1 MKHTNV
7 KKSSLVALMLVLTLV
22 VGCLGALAMGAV
34 SAATVNK
41 EAPEITPKGEYDVW
55 DGTTVSDTLAQDEN
69 GDYLIQS
76 AADFVGFYKNL
87 AVTAVPGD
95 IYRLTC
101 DIDISAKSLVGGV
114 NFSGTLDGDGY
125 TIKGAKTYSAD
136 YGTIITNLFGTLSG
150 VVENLNMVDFSLNG
164 ARHFNALFGSIN
176 GTTAAVRNCH
186 FNGTAYAKANG
197 GSGVLAG
204 SISGEATIEGVIMS
218 GKVIRNDNRTVAIFA
233 GTANN
238 CTFRDCAN
246 YMTVVGTAVDDE
258 DNNLPNN
265 GIVSGFIHNTNGG
278 YGAVTGP
285 KFYNCTNY
293 ADITITDGKCAGFLT
308 NGYRHTTITMESC
321 TNYGNISVT
330 DAAENSDASV
340 GGIIAYTGDAN
351 QSVSGFTFDRLYN
364 YGDIYAPGAKNVG
377 GIFGYYNHKA
387 AITIYNSANYG
398 DITGGKFVGGI
409 IGYCYASQWTI
420 GNVAAKNSANY
431 GDVTAT
437 LGVAGGYGGYFSNQN
452 SSNKMGFYGL
462 VLMSTVTGA
471 TGAGGMF
478 GQFYCGSTGNTN
490 TLILENS
497 VIKVNLVGENNSPTG
512 TINAISSQTGDNGGI
527 KLDCTNDASEVTLLL
542 SSNAPYTH
550 YKADGTGLTLDLTGT
565 EMVDTDLT
573 DGTALTMLNDYAT
586 ANSYRT
592 WMHVG
597 APNYLEYFVPLAEFK
612 SASSLNR
619 TYNGLPSAIDYKIND
634 QDSVKAAEIA
644 WFAVD
649 GETEALLDAAPVN
662 AGSYRVKLVLRDE
675 NGTEIVPEI
684 PITYDFT
691 IAKATATVL
700 PEPGTYGMNG
710 TTLSVTYNG
719 ETFAF
724 PAYVEG
730 VEGRLEGIQLTPTVA
745 GGKALLEPDTYT
757 LNYSWAGNGN
767 YEAATATYT
776 LNIGKIQL
784 TYPEN
789 VWTQASGATL
799 GYDGTEKT
807 VLLDFA
813 NEGGLFSITYE
824 GNTATDITPEGTTL
838 TATATVTVAD
848 GAHYELAG
856 TAPTYTLTWSIGK
869 GDVLLKLVDGEG
881 NPVDLS
887 TLIYDG
893 ISRTYYVNAYNA
905 AGGLVANQLKTIVVL
920 DAGTYSETVN
930 YTGSALYNEGELTI
944 TYTVQPNE
952 GAITL
957 TLGDLN
963 KTYDG
968 NAVVPAPVYDGAP
981 AGTAWDEVTYLWEKW
996 NGSEWTEI
1004 DGAPTAGGTYRVK
1017 VSVVTVDGNYGK
1029 TLTQEFTIARA
1040 TPTLSFD
1047 FAGTTYVLEGGV
1059 YVTTYTGINQ
1069 AIAYTTTSDGT
1080 VTLLYNGNTYAPC
1093 DVGTYT
1099 VTLAVAETENYEA
1112 LTATSITV
1120 EVKPFEVD
1128 LGDAEWTYD
1137 PNTFVYNGN
1146 SHTVTLTQEFLDKYA
1161 EYLVANPTYNNNVAD
1176 FGTNTATVVLQLKNA
1191 TNTVFRLA
1199 NGSTATADQTLSLD
1213 FTVKK
1218 ATIDVSGIYFTDTG
1232 SPKDYTGAPQN
1243 LTLVGVNS
1251 ELLDVTLT
1259 EAKIAAGTYNVTAT
1273 LTLKDPV
1280 HYEPLTQSTVT
1291 GTLVIQKAQVSFN
1304 VSGNENPTYN
1314 ATAQEFTSVV
1324 LSDMWSNVFASGYSV
1339 TIYNAAGDVI
1349 EADEVVNAGT
1359 YTFVYE
1365 ITDTA
1370 NMEGDTL
1377 TKTMTIGK
1385 ATYPTADYNRVT
1397 GSTTVVYDGEEHTL
1411 SLQLGAGLDGESI
1424 RITGTVPTYTDPGVY
1439 TITFELA
1446 GSANYNAIPN
1456 VEVTLTILAATVSS
1470 DEGDV
1475 ILGDDAGIKEGWY
1488 LEVEKTEGK
1497 VADEDTAS
1505 AVVGAVGEDA
1515 TLQML
1520 YKLGLLDENGEEVKA
1535 SGFTVTIVIPEKHR
1549 DKEDLTFV
1557 IVTTSKRGKLK
1568 VNTFDDAKQEYEYD
1582 PVTGELTFEVKDL
1595 SATYGYCCK
1604 DSKLLL
1610 IVAIAGGALVLAA
1623 VVVVL
1628 VIVLCKKKKNKTDG
1642 GDGGEETVSYEE
1654 APTEDD
1660 GTADY
1665 LAYEEAP
1672 AEEFLSEETPT
1683 EEAPVEEAP
1692 VEEAPVEE
1700 APVEEAPVEE
1710 APVEEAP
1717 VEEAPVEEAPVEE
1730 VPVEETP
1737 VEEAPVEEV
1746 PVEEVPVEEAPV
1758 EEAPVEEA
1766 SSGEGEEEPN
1776 SPFDLSFEAKLAL
1789 APAETRGYYEQ
1800 IAGFAKSTGA
1810 KVVRSWK
1817 KEKIYQ
1823 GRNTLAIISF
1833 RASKLSISLALDPK
1847 ELEAK
1852 YGVIDR
1858 SGVKQQA
1865 KTPALLKITSAR
1877 RAKYAV
1883 ELLQKALDRFGI
1895 PNKALG
1901 ITVTVEPKTEEEL
1914 LEAGLIKKKTP
1925 SDGENGED

>member
-87 AVTAVPGD
+87 AATATAED
-95 IYRLTC
+95 TYRLTR
-101 DIDISAKSLVGGV
+101 DIDISAKNIVSGTGV
-114 NFSGTLDGDGY
+114 DFLGTLDGDGY
-125 TIKGAKTYSAD
+125 VITGLGMRMAGYSGACSAFRTLTGTIRNISFKNIKGEA
-136 YGTIITNLFGTLSG
+136 
-150 VVENLNMVDFSLNG
+150 LNG
-164 ARHFNALFGSIN
+164 AATLISSANGATLENINLHYTSLKGCSVALCQDATDCTIDGITVSGTFTSSGSSKVGAAVIGSLSGGTVN
-176 GTTAAVRNCH
+176 NVVNYATYTKSNQSEGGGIIGYIGTTAA
-186 FNGTAYAKANG
+186 
-197 GSGVLAG
+197 
-204 SISGEATIEGVIMS
+204 
-218 GKVIRNDNRTVAIFA
+218 TV
-233 GTANN
+233 T
-238 CTFRDCAN
+238 
-246 YMTVVGTAVDDE
+246 
-258 DNNLPNN
+258 
-265 GIVSGFIHNTNGG
+265 
-278 YGAVTGP
+278 
-285 KFYNCTNY
+285 NCTNY
-293 ADITITDGKCAGFLT
+293 GDLTMSTTNIIGGIIGKIGIAGCVIE
-308 NGYRHTTITMESC
+308 NC
-321 TNYGNISVT
+321 TNEGTVT
-330 DAAENSDASV
+330 STATGDYAV
-340 GGIIAYTGDAN
+340 GGIVGEVTKNGSMAYTIKGC
-351 QSVSGFTFDRLYN
+351 VN
-364 YGDIYAPGAKNVG
+364 YG
-377 GIFGYYNHKA
+377 
-387 AITIYNSANYG
+387 TISSSSSR
-398 DITGGKFVGGI
+398 VGGI
-409 IGYCYASQWTI
+409 IGKHGVSTTYIAYDCANYGSVTGATKVGGLI
-420 GNVAAKNSANY
+420 GESNGKHWGNQDGHLRFVNCANY

-437 LGVAGGYGGYFSNQN
+437 SGYAGGYVGYFERGNKSTTAHAFQN
-452 SSNKMGFYGL
+452 VVIQG
-462 VLMSTVTGA
+462 TVTGV
-471 TGAGGMF
+471 TGAGGLIGYINSSSATSTCKISLANVYVDVTLRAGDAATQLGRLA
-478 GQFYCGSTGNTN
+478 GQTHYTSDDPLNVDVDASSNIYLNVKGYDSTGTEVA
-490 TLILENS
+490 TLYDHYNASGVAGTEDL
-497 VIKVNLVGENNSPTG
+497 TG
-512 TINAISSQTGDNGGI
+512 
-527 KLDCTNDASEVTLLL
+527 LLL
-542 SSNAPYTH
+542 SAT
-550 YKADGTGLTLDLTGT
+550 A
-565 EMVDTDLT
+565 LT
-573 DGTALTMLNDYAT
+573 DGTARDQLNTFAS
-586 ANSYRT
+586 ANGYKT
-592 WMHVG
+592 WMNV
-597 APNYLEYFVPLAEFK
+597 PTSPYLKFFVPLVDFVGANT
-612 SASSLNR
+612 LNR
-619 TYNGLPSAIDYKIND
+619 TYNAQPSVVKFVIND
-634 QDSVKAAEIA
+634 QDSVKA
-644 WFAVD
+644 VD
-649 GETEALLDAAPVN
+649 VEWYSLADPANPALLTGAPVD
-662 AGSYRVKLVLRDE
+662 AGSYRVKLVPKDE
-675 NGTEIVPEI
+675 NGDEIVADPLI
-684 PITYDFT
+684 VKDFT
-691 IAKATATVL
+691 ISKATATVL

-789 VWTQASGATL
+789 VWTLESGATL

-813 NEGGLFSITYE
+813 NDGGLFSITYE

-968 NAVVPAPVYDGAP
+968 NAVVPSPVYDGAP
-981 AGTAWDEVTYLWEKW
+981 AGTAWDEVAYLWEKW

-1059 YVTTYTGINQ
+1059 YVTTYTGVNQ
-1069 AIAYTTTSDGT
+1069 EIGFVTTSDGT

-1146 SHTVTLTQEFLDKYA
+1146 SFTVTLTQEFLDKYA

-1251 ELLDVTLT
+1251 ELLDATLT
-1259 EAKIAAGTYNVTAT
+1259 EAKTNAGTYNVTAT

-1324 LSDMWSNVFASGYSV
+1324 LSDMWGTVFASGYSV

-1424 RITGTVPTYTDPGVY
+1424 RITSTVPTYTDPGVY

-1497 VADEDTAS
+1497 VADEDTVS

-1557 IVTTSKRGKLK
+1557 VVTTSKRGKLK
-1568 VNTFDDAKQEYEYD
+1568 VNTFDDAKQDYEYD

-1628 VIVLCKKKKNKTDG
+1628 VIVLCKKKKNKTNG
-1642 GDGGEETVSYEE
+1642 GDGGEETVPYEE
-1654 APTEDD
+1654 APTEDY

-1665 LAYEEAP
+1665 LPYEEAP
-1672 AEEFLSEETPT
+1672 AEEFLSEEAPT
-1683 EEAPVEEAP
+1683 
-1692 VEEAPVEE
+1692 
-1700 APVEEAPVEE
+1700 
-1710 APVEEAP
+1710 
-1717 VEEAPVEEAPVEE
+1717 EEAPVEEAPVEE
-1730 VPVEETP
+1730 VPVEE
-1737 VEEAPVEEV
+1737 A

-1758 EEAPVEEA
+1758 EEAPVEAVPVEEAPVEGA

-1883 ELLQKALDRFGI
+1883 ELLQKTLDRFGI
-1895 PNKALG
+1895 SNKALG

-1925 SDGENGED
+1925 SDGEEGED